1 MSGTI
6 RNWKRP
12 SGWRRRSSRGRAPGQ
27 RTMRRAMDTLSRDK
41 VVITAALTG
50 ALTTR
55 NQCEYIPYTPVEIA
69 DEAQRCAQ
77 AGAAVVHIH
86 AREDDGL
93 PSFKVEKYREI
104 MDEIRRR
111 SDIII
116 NFSTGAVGIPME
128 HRVGHIA
135 RLKPEIGA
143 LNMGSM
149 NYAIYS
155 AKKKQFYFDFVFA
168 NPFKDITYLLE
179 RMNEGVV
186 KAELEV
192 FDNGHIG
199 NTRPLLDQGILQAPL
214 DFSLVMGVLGGIPS
228 TPRALQFQAES
239 LPPGSTWK
247 LVGISRDQWPLL
259 AATLTLG
266 GNVRVGLEDNFY
278 FADGEMA
285 RGSSY
290 LVERAA
296 RMCDDVGRQVA
307 TVAEAREMLGLS
319 PTPRQ
324 VPGDYIP
331 DAEEGAFTPDFS
343 ALRS

>member
-1 MSGTI
+1 MET
-6 RNWKRP
+6 
-12 SGWRRRSSRGRAPGQ
+12 SSREN
-27 RTMRRAMDTLSRDK
+27 

-55 NQCEYIPYTPVEIA
+55 KQCQYIPYTPVEIA
-69 DEAQRCAQ
+69 EEAKRCAD

-86 AREDDGL
+86 AREDDGM
-93 PSFKVEKYREI
+93 PSFKVEKYRQI
-104 MDEIRRR
+104 MDEIRKR

-155 AKKKQFYFDFVFA
+155 EKKKAFYFDFVFA
-168 NPFKDITYLLE
+168 NPFKDISYLLE
-179 RMNEGVV
+179 RMNEGGV
-186 KAELEV
+186 KPELEC
-192 FDNGHIG
+192 FDNGHIA
-199 NTRPLLDQGILQAPL
+199 NTRPLLDQGILQPPL

-259 AATLTLG
+259 AQTLTLG

-278 FADGEMA
+278 FPGGEMA
-285 RGSSY
+285 KGSSY
-290 LVERAA
+290 LVERAV
-296 RMCDDVGRQVA
+296 RMATDVGRTVA
-307 TVAEAREMLGLS
+307 TVAEAREALGLG
-319 PTPRQ
+319 PVPRL
-324 VPGDYIP
+324 VPSDYVP
-331 DAEEGAFTPDFS
+331 DQDEVAFTPDFS
-343 ALRS
+343 ALSS

>member
-1 MSGTI
+1 METF
-6 RNWKRP
+6 
-12 SGWRRRSSRGRAPGQ
+12 SRH
-27 RTMRRAMDTLSRDK
+27 K

-55 NQCEYIPYTPVEIA
+55 KQCEYIPYTPEEIA
-69 DEAQRCAQ
+69 EEARRCAE

-86 AREDDGL
+86 AREDDGT
-93 PSFKVEKYREI
+93 PSFKVEKYRQI
-104 MDEIRRR
+104 MDEIRKR

-128 HRVGHIA
+128 QRVGHIA
-135 RLKPEIGA
+135 KLRPEIGA

-155 AKKKQFYFDFVFA
+155 EKKKEFYFDFVFS
-168 NPFKDITYLLE
+168 NPFKDISYLLQ
-179 RMNEGVV
+179 RMNEGGV
-186 KAELEV
+186 KPELEV

-199 NTRPLLDQGILQAPL
+199 NTRPLLDQGILKTPL

-228 TPRALQFQAES
+228 TTRALQFQAES

-278 FADGEMA
+278 FPDGDMA
-285 RGSSY
+285 HGSSF

-296 RMCDDVGRQVA
+296 RMCSDIGREVA
-307 TVAEAREMLGLS
+307 TVAEAREALGLS
-319 PTPRQ
+319 ATPCQ
-324 VPGDYIP
+324 VPGDYVP
-331 DAEEGAFTPDFS
+331 DENEGAFVPDFS
-343 ALRS
+343 ALSS

>member
-1 MSGTI
+1 
-6 RNWKRP
+6 
-12 SGWRRRSSRGRAPGQ
+12 
-27 RTMRRAMDTLSRDK
+27 MDALSREK

-55 NQCEYIPYTPVEIA
+55 KQCEYIPYTPVEIA
-69 DEAQRCAQ
+69 EEARRCAD

-86 AREDDGL
+86 AREDDGT
-93 PSFKVEKYREI
+93 PSFKVEKYRQI
-104 MDEIRRR
+104 MDEVRRR
-111 SDIII
+111 SDVII

-155 AKKKQFYFDFVFA
+155 EKKKAFYFDFVFA

-179 RMNEGVV
+179 RMNEGAV
-186 KAELEV
+186 KPELEC

-199 NTRPLLDQGILQAPL
+199 NTRPLLDQGILKAPL

-239 LPPGSTWK
+239 LPHGSTWK

-259 AATLTLG
+259 AQTLTLG

-278 FADGEMA
+278 FPDGEMA
-285 RGSSY
+285 RGSSF

-296 RMCDDVGRQVA
+296 RMCADVGRPVA
-307 TVAEAREMLGLS
+307 SVAEAREVLGLS

-324 VPGDYIP
+324 VPSDYVP
-331 DAEEGAFTPDFS
+331 NQDEGAFTPDFS
-343 ALRS
+343 ALSS

>member
-1 MSGTI
+1 M
-6 RNWKRP
+6 
-12 SGWRRRSSRGRAPGQ
+12 PG
-27 RTMRRAMDTLSRDK
+27 K
-41 VVITAALTG
+41 VIITAALTG

-69 DEAQRCAQ
+69 EEAKRCAD

-93 PSFKVEKYREI
+93 PSFKVRKYAEI
-104 MDEIRRR
+104 MDEIRKRT
-111 SDIII
+111 DIII
-116 NFSTGAVGIPME
+116 NFSTGAVGIPMDR
-128 HRVGHIA
+128 RVGHIA

-155 AKKKQFYFDFVFA
+155 GKKKTFYFDFVFS
-168 NPFKDITYLLE
+168 NPFKDISYLLE
-179 RMNEGVV
+179 RMNEGGV
-186 KAELEV
+186 KPELEC

-199 NTRPLLDQGILQAPL
+199 NTRPLLDQGILKTPL

-228 TPRALQFQAES
+228 TTRALLFQAES

-247 LVGISRDQWPLL
+247 LVGISQDQWPLL

-278 FADGEMA
+278 LPSGEMA
-285 RGSSY
+285 KGSSY
-290 LVERAA
+290 LVEKAA
-296 RMCDDVGRQVA
+296 EMCGNARRQVA
-307 TVAEAREMLGLS
+307 TIAEARAILGL
-319 PTPRQ
+319 PVTPRE
-324 VPGDYIP
+324 VPSDYTP
-331 DAEEGAFTPDFS
+331 DPAEENPVPDLS
-343 ALRS
+343 LLSR

>member
-1 MSGTI
+1 MEAINHG
-6 RNWKRP
+6 
-12 SGWRRRSSRGRAPGQ
+12 
-27 RTMRRAMDTLSRDK
+27 K
-41 VVITAALTG
+41 VIITAALTG

-55 NQCEYIPYTPVEIA
+55 KQCEYIPFTPVEIA
-69 DEAQRCAQ
+69 EEARRCAD

-86 AREDDGL
+86 AREDDGV
-93 PSFKVEKYREI
+93 PSFSVEKYRQI
-104 MDEIRRR
+104 MDEVRKR
-111 SDIII
+111 SDVII

-128 HRVGHIA
+128 DRVGHIH
-135 RLKPEIGA
+135 RLRPEIGA

-155 AKKKQFYFDFVFA
+155 SSKKQFYFDFVFA
-168 NPFKDITYLLE
+168 NPFKDISYLLE
-179 RMNEGVV
+179 KMNDAGV
-186 KAELEV
+186 KPELEV

-199 NTRPLLDQGILQAPL
+199 NTRPLLDQGVLRTPL

-259 AATLTLG
+259 AETLALG

-285 RGSSY
+285 RGSSF

-296 RMCDDVGRQVA
+296 GMCADVGRPVA
-307 TVAEAREMLGLS
+307 SIAEAREMLGLDA
-319 PTPRQ
+319 TPRQ
-324 VPGDYIP
+324 VPDDYIP
-331 DAEEGAFTPDFS
+331 AESEPDLRASFS
-343 ALRS
+343 ALTS

>member
-69 DEAQRCAQ
+69 EEARRCAD

-93 PSFKVEKYREI
+93 PSFRVGRYAAI
-104 MDEIRRR
+104 MDEVRKR
-111 SDIII
+111 SDVTT

-128 HRVGHIA
+128 QRVGHIH
-135 RLKPEIGA
+135 RLRPEIGA

-155 AKKKQFYFDFVFA
+155 KSKKQFYFDFVFS
-168 NPFKDITYLLE
+168 NPFRDISFLLE
-179 RMNEGVV
+179 KMNEAEV
-186 KAELEV
+186 KPELEC

-199 NTRPLLDQGILQAPL
+199 NTRP
-214 DFSLVMGVLGGIPS
+214 
-228 TPRALQFQAES
+228 
-239 LPPGSTWK
+239 
-247 LVGISRDQWPLL
+247 
-259 AATLTLG
+259 
-266 GNVRVGLEDNFY
+266 
-278 FADGEMA
+278 
-285 RGSSY
+285 
-290 LVERAA
+290 
-296 RMCDDVGRQVA
+296 
-307 TVAEAREMLGLS
+307 
-319 PTPRQ
+319 
-324 VPGDYIP
+324 
-331 DAEEGAFTPDFS
+331 
-343 ALRS
+343 

>member
-1 MSGTI
+1 METFSG
-6 RNWKRP
+6 
-12 SGWRRRSSRGRAPGQ
+12 GR
-27 RTMRRAMDTLSRDK
+27 

-55 NQCEYIPYTPVEIA
+55 KQCEYIPYTPVEIA
-69 DEAQRCAQ
+69 EEASRCAD

-86 AREDDGL
+86 AREDDGM
-93 PSFKVEKYREI
+93 PSFKVEKYRQI
-104 MDEIRRR
+104 MDEIRKR

-155 AKKKQFYFDFVFA
+155 EKKKAFYFDFVFA

-179 RMNEGVV
+179 RMNEGAV
-186 KAELEV
+186 KPELEC

-199 NTRPLLDQGILQAPL
+199 NTRPLLDQGILKAPL

-259 AATLTLG
+259 AQTLTLG

-278 FADGEMA
+278 FPDGEMA
-285 RGSSY
+285 QGSSF

-296 RMCDDVGRQVA
+296 RMCADVGRPVA
-307 TVAEAREMLGLS
+307 SVAEAREVLGLS

-324 VPGDYIP
+324 VPSDYIP
-331 DAEEGAFTPDFS
+331 DQDEGAFTPDFS
-343 ALRS
+343 ALSS

>member
-1 MSGTI
+1 
-6 RNWKRP
+6 
-12 SGWRRRSSRGRAPGQ
+12 
-27 RTMRRAMDTLSRDK
+27 MDSINREK

-55 NQCEYIPYTPVEIA
+55 NQCQYIPYTPVEIA
-69 DEAQRCAQ
+69 EEARRCAE

-86 AREDDGL
+86 AREDDGQ

-179 RMNEGVV
+179 RMNDGVV
-186 KAELEV
+186 KPELEV

-247 LVGISRDQWPLL
+247 LVGIGRDQWPLL

-278 FADGEMA
+278 FASGEMA

-290 LVERAA
+290 LVERAV
-296 RMCDDVGRQVA
+296 RMCEDVGRQVA

-324 VPGDYIP
+324 VPGGYIP

>member
-1 MSGTI
+1 
-6 RNWKRP
+6 
-12 SGWRRRSSRGRAPGQ
+12 
-27 RTMRRAMDTLSRDK
+27 MDSINREK

-55 NQCEYIPYTPVEIA
+55 NQCQYIPYTPVEIA
-69 DEAQRCAQ
+69 EEARRCAE

-86 AREDDGL
+86 AREDDGQ

-179 RMNEGVV
+179 RMNDGVV
-186 KAELEV
+186 KPELEV

-247 LVGISRDQWPLL
+247 LVGIGRDQWPLL

-278 FADGEMA
+278 FASGEMA

-296 RMCDDVGRQVA
+296 RMCEDVGRQVA

>member
-1 MSGTI
+1 KEPG
-6 RNWKRP
+6 RP
-12 SGWRRRSSRGRAPGQ
+12 P
-27 RTMRRAMDTLSRDK
+27 RTMKRRMDSINREK

-55 NQCEYIPYTPVEIA
+55 NQCQYIPYTPVEIA
-69 DEAQRCAQ
+69 EEARRCAE

-86 AREDDGL
+86 AREDDGQ

-186 KAELEV
+186 KPELEV

-199 NTRPLLDQGILQAPL
+199 NTRSLLDQGTLQAPL

-247 LVGISRDQWPLL
+247 LVGIGRDQWPLL

-278 FADGEMA
+278 FASGEMA

-290 LVERAA
+290 LVERGGGMGEA
-296 RMCDDVGRQVA
+296 VGR
-307 TVAEAREMLGLS
+307 RGG
-319 PTPRQ
+319 P
-324 VPGDYIP
+324 
-331 DAEEGAFTPDFS
+331 
-343 ALRS
+343 

>member
-1 MSGTI
+1 MESI
-6 RNWKRP
+6 
-12 SGWRRRSSRGRAPGQ
+12 SS
-27 RTMRRAMDTLSRDK
+27 DK
-41 VVITAALTG
+41 VMITAALTG

-55 NQCEYIPYTPVEIA
+55 KQCEHIPYTPTEIA

-77 AGAAVVHIH
+77 AGAAIVHIH

-179 RMNEGVV
+179 RMNEGGV
-186 KAELEV
+186 KPELEV

-199 NTRPLLDQGILQAPL
+199 NTRPLLDQGILREPL

-239 LPPGSTWK
+239 LPAGSTWK

-290 LVERAA
+290 LVERAV
-296 RMCDDVGRQVA
+296 RMCNDVGREVA

-319 PTPRQ
+319 PTPCQ
-324 VPGDYIP
+324 VPQDYVA
-331 DAEEGAFTPDFS
+331 DANEGAFTPDFS
-343 ALRS
+343 SLGS